1 MFLLLSFLRGKLPLV
16 TVTVLYSMLR
26 RSWII
31 RSSLSLSLIVGV
43 LVFMFSLL
51 VFLLAEHTE
60 TRVFILLSFLR
71 RKLPLVTVTLAVLY
85 SMLRRSWI
93 IRSGLSLSLI
103 LGLVFMLFLLFLLLV
118 EQTEQTAVLVLRL
131 GHTNTILKK
140 LKLSNSAE

>member
-103 LGLVFMLFLLFLLLV
+103 LGFVFMLSLLFLLLV
-118 EQTEQTAVLVLRL
+118 EQTEQTAVLVLRQ
-131 GHTNTILKK
+131 GHTNTNLKK